1 MKIIKLSLENIE
13 NEKNFNQ
20 KLMEKKQKFDEEVV
34 KNIKDYESKLE

>member
-20 KLMEKKQKFDEEVV
+20 KLLERKQNYDNDIAKYA
-34 KNIKDYESKLE
+34 KDYELKVK